1 MWLDE
6 GLRLDARRY
15 GSQVRY
21 CNHHCARA
29 NCGFGASAGAR
40 SNATVR
46 RFERA
51 VRVHWV
57 SDSSAEDMF
66 SSGDDAPLLHFGT
79 SRESSPVEEVDEVRP
94 FRPEGGAE
102 TPPLEGSEGGDNA
115 ADDEG
120 ECQARHMAWSQES
133 NEEDE
138 RLEQHSGDRRE
149 STSAEER
156 TQEADDQSPRERR
169 AGNLEGRVA
178 QGGDSAA
185 DKAAERQAR
194 HMAWLRELNEEDEC
208 YDRCSEAW
216 ERHCIET
223 IPTSVRRWHWHD
235 LRRFVDACMAG
246 WLTRREQREI
256 ADLTWPPRPIECTYE
271 ELRRNSTPTTKGNWG
286 IEMRY
291 PTRRTLPLLARGGQA
306 TRMLLWCLTPT
317 RHLGNGDVRRER
329 GQGGNDANRR
339 TQQRRESV
347 PNDEISICGSWR
359 REIDERRLRSGE
371 KRRERNEKHADDR
384 RRRRT
389 RCWVAITLKV
399 RHAHKRSMT
408 A

>member
-102 TPPLEGSEGGDNA
+102 TP
-115 ADDEG
+115 
-120 ECQARHMAWSQES
+120 
-133 NEEDE
+133 
-138 RLEQHSGDRRE
+138 
-149 STSAEER
+149 
-156 TQEADDQSPRERR
+156 PRERR